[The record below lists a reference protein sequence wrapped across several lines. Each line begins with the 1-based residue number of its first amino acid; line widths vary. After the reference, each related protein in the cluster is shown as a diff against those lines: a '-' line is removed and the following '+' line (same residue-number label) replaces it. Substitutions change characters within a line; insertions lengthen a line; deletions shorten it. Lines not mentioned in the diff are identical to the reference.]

1 MQPHFKFGVLFSLTF
16 FATSFLWAQEEEIDI
31 VSESSGI
38 RQSEL
43 FVVRDIP
50 RTVDFDYDIG
60 EIAIGNPSIAS
71 VVVDRP
77 KRRMVISP
85 LSVGETAI
93 LVFDSRGVQ
102 RDKIDIVV
110 TSTGYKSLV

>member
-1 MQPHFKFGVLFSLTF
+1 MQPHFKFTLILAMSF
-16 FATSFLWAQEEEIDI
+16 FAAPFLSAQEEDIDI
-31 VSESSGI
+31 ISESSGI

-60 EIAIGNPSIAS
+60 EIAIGNPSIAT

-77 KRRMVISP
+77 KRRMVIS
-85 LSVGETAI
+85 
-93 LVFDSRGVQ
+93 
-102 RDKIDIVV
+102 
-110 TSTGYKSLV
+110 